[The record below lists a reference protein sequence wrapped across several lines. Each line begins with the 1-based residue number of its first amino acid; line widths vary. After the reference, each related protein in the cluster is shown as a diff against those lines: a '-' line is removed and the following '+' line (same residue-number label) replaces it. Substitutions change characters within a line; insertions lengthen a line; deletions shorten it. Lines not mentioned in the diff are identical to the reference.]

1 MILDQF
7 CMFFDNVAAAAS
19 ADSQAV
25 NVSPLA
31 GRDEPLNITVIL
43 TGAGPASMYVSVQES
58 DDKTSGFADAGSFVL
73 EKTGPAGAVLPIALP
88 RTVKKKFVR
97 LSYTLTGTP
106 AGLKVF
112 AAVTRDHFAP
122 YVPGQY
128 IDHGKT
134 VA

>member
-19 ADSQAV
+19 ADSQAI

-31 GRDEPLNITVIL
+31 GRDEPINITVIL
-43 TGAGPASMYVSVQES
+43 TGAGPASMYISVQES
-58 DDKTSGFADAGSFVL
+58 DDKNSGFADAASFVL
-73 EKTGPAGAVLPIALP
+73 EKTGPAGAVLSIALP
-88 RTVKKKFVR
+88 LAAKKKFVR

-106 AGLKVF
+106 TGLKVF
-112 AAVTRDHFAP
+112 AGVTRDHIAP
-122 YVPGQY
+122 YAPGQY
-128 IDHGKT
+128 IDRGKV